1 MATEKTRSV
10 GRKDEGA
17 PKVPIPPNIDTRGA
31 PKVQIPPQPPPPA
44 QPPPPKPTAPP
55 PADK

>member
-31 PKVQIPPQPPPPA
+31 PKVQIPPQPPPSGPA
-44 QPPPPKPTAPP
+44 SAAQARST
-55 PADK
+55 